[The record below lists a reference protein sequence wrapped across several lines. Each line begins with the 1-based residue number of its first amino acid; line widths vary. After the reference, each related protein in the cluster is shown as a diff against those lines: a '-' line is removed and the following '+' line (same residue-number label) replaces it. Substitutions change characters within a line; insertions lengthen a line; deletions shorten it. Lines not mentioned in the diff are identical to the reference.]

1 MSEGN
6 NKRKWSGVLLI
17 FIWTIILTPLA
28 LWCFHVPGNRWLGF
42 WIFYPFFIAILAILD
57 ILIVPELIKEVKFSI
72 PKDKKILGILFLIGV
87 GVFHSGL
94 YFAVTEGAKGG
105 FVTALFLSIGVFGLG
120 VLLAGIVIV
129 LWIALLKL
137 LKLFIKLHKIVLFP
151 KKIK

>member
-6 NKRKWSGVLLI
+6 NKRKWSGVLLM

-28 LWCFHVPGNRWLGF
+28 LWCFHVPGNRWLEY
-42 WIFYPFFIAILAILD
+42 WIFYSFFIAILAILD
-57 ILIVPELIKEVKFSI
+57 ILIVPKLIKDIKLSI
-72 PKDKKILGILFLIGV
+72 MKDEKILGILLLIGV

-94 YFAVTEGAKGG
+94 YFAVTEGAKDG
-105 FVTALFLSIGVFGLG
+105 FAFALLLSIGVFFFGA
-120 VLLAGIVIV
+120 LLAAIVIV
-129 LWIALLKL
+129 LWIVLLKL